1 MIFDDAAEGFHRV
14 GDPLVIGGDDDCIDA
29 IGGRSTTVDVL
40 DHRSAN
46 DIGENFPG
54 ETRRIVTSGNDG
66 DCVLC

>member
-1 MIFDDAAEGFHRV
+1 
-14 GDPLVIGGDDDCIDA
+14 
-29 IGGRSTTVDVL
+29 VL